1 MYLSLLFSNNKEC
14 VMRNSRHGFTLIE
27 LLVVIAIIAILVAL
41 LLPAVQQAREAA
53 RRSQCKNNFKQVALA
68 IHNYHDTHSVF
79 PLSDHRST
87 SGTCADAL
95 YTGQFFRYSWG
106 AMILPYI
113 DQVPLYNNFDFSV
126 NYNAGK
132 NIPVSLQTVGA
143 TVNMYLCPT
152 DPQGDPR
159 CVHTGVIE
167 NSPSGRDDLGRSN
180 MAGIGDSVYAFCT
193 PVYSGSGAYPA
204 TALPNGVWGKTTGD
218 GILGNNFKVS
228 MRDVTDGTSNTILVG
243 EVTGGGRGLNDCN
256 EWAINNQTS
265 TGPGINNIYTTPGG
279 ATAWDRNLSQ
289 HRMGISSYH
298 VGGCHVAMADGSVR
312 FLNENMN
319 GSTLQAL
326 GSRGKGDLIGEY

>member
-1 MYLSLLFSNNKEC
+1 LNRSSK
-14 VMRNSRHGFTLIE
+14 SGFTLIE
-27 LLVVIAIIAILVAL
+27 LLVVIAIIAILVSL

-79 PLSDHRST
+79 PLSDHRTGPGVCS
-87 SGTCADAL
+87 DPL
-95 YTGQFFRYSWG
+95 YTAQLFRYSWG
-106 AMILPYI
+106 AMILPYL
-113 DQVPLYNNFDFSV
+113 DQVPLYNNLDFS
-126 NYNAGK
+126 NHYNSGTK
-132 NIPVSLQTVGA
+132 NTPISLQTVGA
-143 TVNMYLCPT
+143 TVNVYLCPT

-159 CVHTGVIE
+159 CNHAGAIR
-167 NSPSGRDDLGRSN
+167 NSAAETDDVGRSN
-180 MAGIGDSVYAFCT
+180 MAGIGDSVYAFCN

-204 TALPNGVWGKTTGD
+204 SALPNGVWGKTNGD
-218 GILGNNFKVS
+218 GVLGNNYKVS
-228 MRDVTDGTSNTILVG
+228 MRDITDGTSNTILVG
-243 EVTGGGRGLNDCN
+243 EVTGGGRGSNNCN

-279 ATAWDRNLSQ
+279 ATTWDRNGNQ

-298 VGGCHVAMADGSVR
+298 TGGCHAAMADGSVR

-326 GSRGKGDLIGEY
+326 GSRGKGDLVGEY